1 MGRKP
6 TFTSAEEMQEK
17 IDAYFAS
24 CEPELLRDGDGT
36 PMLNKNGEP
45 VYVGGRPMT
54 IQGLALALGFTSRQS
69 LLNYKAKR
77 ECAWNNTQPNGSL
90 TGMHSAAHS
99 SHWPMASDMRRKLT
113 RRKTKA
119 ACGWCWSGTQ
129 RKAANEDAEHWE
141 GAAEAMAVPDG

>member
-77 ECAWNNTQPNGSL
+77 EFVDTV
-90 TGMHSAAHS
+90 
-99 SHWPMASDMRRKLT
+99 T
-113 RRKTKA
+113 RARLRVE
-119 ACGWCWSGTQ
+119 Q
-129 RKAANEDAEHWE
+129 Y
-141 GAAEAMAVPDG
+141 AAERLFDRDAQRGAQFTLASGFGYARATEDSKNRETQGVKIEIDRELEESSE

>member
-24 CEPELLRDGDGT
+24 CERELLRDADGN
-36 PMLNKNGEP
+36 PVLNKNGEP

-77 ECAWNNTQPNGSL
+77 EFVDTV
-90 TGMHSAAHS
+90 
-99 SHWPMASDMRRKLT
+99 T
-113 RRKTKA
+113 RARLRVE
-119 ACGWCWSGTQ
+119 Q
-129 RKAANEDAEHWE
+129 Y
-141 GAAEAMAVPDG
+141 AAERLFDRDAQRGAQFTLAYGFGYARDTEDGKNRETQGVKIEIDRELEESSE

>member
-6 TFTSAEEMQEK
+6 IFTSAEEMQEK

-77 ECAWNNTQPNGSL
+77 EFVDTV
-90 TGMHSAAHS
+90 
-99 SHWPMASDMRRKLT
+99 T
-113 RRKTKA
+113 RARLRVE
-119 ACGWCWSGTQ
+119 Q
-129 RKAANEDAEHWE
+129 Y
-141 GAAEAMAVPDG
+141 AAERLFDRDAQRGAQFTLAYGFGYARDTEDSKNRETQGVKIEIDRELEESSE

>member
-24 CEPELLRDGDGT
+24 CERELLRDADGN
-36 PMLNKNGEP
+36 PVLNKNGEP
-45 VYVGGRPMT
+45 VYVGGRPMI

-77 ECAWNNTQPNGSL
+77 EFVDTVTRARLRVEQY
-90 TGMHSAAHS
+90 AAERLFDRD
-99 SHWPMASDMRRKLT
+99 A
-113 RRKTKA
+113 
-119 ACGWCWSGTQ
+119 Q
-129 RKAANEDAEHWE
+129 RGAQFTLAYGFGYARDAE
-141 GAAEAMAVPDG
+141 DGKNRETQGVKIEIDRELEESSE

>member
-36 PMLNKNGEP
+36 PVLNKNGEP

-77 ECAWNNTQPNGSL
+77 EFVDTV
-90 TGMHSAAHS
+90 
-99 SHWPMASDMRRKLT
+99 T
-113 RRKTKA
+113 RARLRVE
-119 ACGWCWSGTQ
+119 Q
-129 RKAANEDAEHWE
+129 Y
-141 GAAEAMAVPDG
+141 AAERLFDRDAQRGAQFTLAYGFGYARDTEDSKNRETQGVKIEIDRELEESSE

>member
-1 MGRKP
+1 MGRRP
-6 TFTSAEEMQEK
+6 TFTSSEEMQEK

-77 ECAWNNTQPNGSL
+77 EFVDTV
-90 TGMHSAAHS
+90 
-99 SHWPMASDMRRKLT
+99 T
-113 RRKTKA
+113 RARLRVE
-119 ACGWCWSGTQ
+119 Q
-129 RKAANEDAEHWE
+129 Y
-141 GAAEAMAVPDG
+141 AAERLFDRDAQRGAQFTLAYGFGYARDTEDSKNRETQGVKIEIDREMEESSE

>member
-77 ECAWNNTQPNGSL
+77 EFVDTV
-90 TGMHSAAHS
+90 
-99 SHWPMASDMRRKLT
+99 T
-113 RRKTKA
+113 RARLRVE
-119 ACGWCWSGTQ
+119 Q
-129 RKAANEDAEHWE
+129 Y
-141 GAAEAMAVPDG
+141 AAERLFDRDAQRGAQFTLAYGFGYAKDADDGKKDEDGVRLVLEREAEEGSE

>member
-24 CEPELLRDGDGT
+24 CEREQLRDAAGN
-36 PMLNKNGEP
+36 PVLNKNGEP

-77 ECAWNNTQPNGSL
+77 EFVDTVTRARLRVEQY
-90 TGMHSAAHS
+90 AAERLFDRD
-99 SHWPMASDMRRKLT
+99 A
-113 RRKTKA
+113 
-119 ACGWCWSGTQ
+119 Q
-129 RKAANEDAEHWE
+129 RGAQFTLAYGFGYARDAE
-141 GAAEAMAVPDG
+141 DGKNRETQGVKIEIDRELEESSE

>member
-69 LLNYKAKR
+69 LRVEQY
-77 ECAWNNTQPNGSL
+77 
-90 TGMHSAAHS
+90 AAERLFDRD
-99 SHWPMASDMRRKLT
+99 A
-113 RRKTKA
+113 
-119 ACGWCWSGTQ
+119 Q
-129 RKAANEDAEHWE
+129 RGAQFTLAYGFGYARDAE
-141 GAAEAMAVPDG
+141 DGKNRETQGVKIEIDRELEESSE

>member
-77 ECAWNNTQPNGSL
+77 EFVDTVTRARLRVEQY
-90 TGMHSAAHS
+90 AADRLFDRD
-99 SHWPMASDMRRKLT
+99 A
-113 RRKTKA
+113 
-119 ACGWCWSGTQ
+119 Q
-129 RKAANEDAEHWE
+129 RGAQFTLAYGFGYARDAE
-141 GAAEAMAVPDG
+141 DGKNRETQGVKIEIDRELEESSE

>member
-24 CEPELLRDGDGT
+24 CEPEMLRDGDGT

-77 ECAWNNTQPNGSL
+77 EFVDTVTRARLRVEQY
-90 TGMHSAAHS
+90 AAERLFDRD
-99 SHWPMASDMRRKLT
+99 A
-113 RRKTKA
+113 
-119 ACGWCWSGTQ
+119 Q
-129 RKAANEDAEHWE
+129 RGAQFTLAYGFGYARDAE
-141 GAAEAMAVPDG
+141 DGKNRETQGVKIEIDRELEESSE

>member
-77 ECAWNNTQPNGSL
+77 EFVDTVTRARLRVEQY
-90 TGMHSAAHS
+90 AAERLFDRD
-99 SHWPMASDMRRKLT
+99 A
-113 RRKTKA
+113 
-119 ACGWCWSGTQ
+119 Q
-129 RKAANEDAEHWE
+129 RGAQFTLAYDFGYARDAE
-141 GAAEAMAVPDG
+141 DGKNRETQGVKIEIDRELEESSE

>member
-77 ECAWNNTQPNGSL
+77 EFVDTV
-90 TGMHSAAHS
+90 
-99 SHWPMASDMRRKLT
+99 T
-113 RRKTKA
+113 RARLRVE
-119 ACGWCWSGTQ
+119 Q
-129 RKAANEDAEHWE
+129 Y
-141 GAAEAMAVPDG
+141 AAERLFDRDAQRGAQFTLAYGFGYAREAEDGKNRETQGVKIEIDRELEESSE

>member
-36 PMLNKNGEP
+36 PMMNKNGEP

-77 ECAWNNTQPNGSL
+77 EFVDTVTRARLRVEQY
-90 TGMHSAAHS
+90 AAERLFDRD
-99 SHWPMASDMRRKLT
+99 A
-113 RRKTKA
+113 
-119 ACGWCWSGTQ
+119 Q
-129 RKAANEDAEHWE
+129 RGAQFTLAYGFGYARDAE
-141 GAAEAMAVPDG
+141 DGKNRETQGVKIEIDRELEESSE

>member
-24 CEPELLRDGDGT
+24 CEPELLRDGDGR

-77 ECAWNNTQPNGSL
+77 EFVDTVTRARLRVEQY
-90 TGMHSAAHS
+90 AAERLFDRD
-99 SHWPMASDMRRKLT
+99 A
-113 RRKTKA
+113 
-119 ACGWCWSGTQ
+119 Q
-129 RKAANEDAEHWE
+129 RGAQFTLAYGFGYARDAE
-141 GAAEAMAVPDG
+141 DGKNRETQGVKIEIDRELEESSE

>member
-24 CEPELLRDGDGT
+24 CEPELLRDADGN
-36 PMLNKNGEP
+36 PVLNKNGEP

-77 ECAWNNTQPNGSL
+77 EFVDTVTRARLRVEQY
-90 TGMHSAAHS
+90 AAERLFDRD
-99 SHWPMASDMRRKLT
+99 A
-113 RRKTKA
+113 
-119 ACGWCWSGTQ
+119 Q
-129 RKAANEDAEHWE
+129 RGAQFTLAYGFGYARDAE
-141 GAAEAMAVPDG
+141 DGKNRETQGVKIEIDRELEESSE

>member
-6 TFTSAEEMQEK
+6 TFASAEEMQEK

-77 ECAWNNTQPNGSL
+77 EFVDTVTRARLRVEQY
-90 TGMHSAAHS
+90 AAERLFDRD
-99 SHWPMASDMRRKLT
+99 A
-113 RRKTKA
+113 
-119 ACGWCWSGTQ
+119 Q
-129 RKAANEDAEHWE
+129 RGAQFALAYGFDYCRDAEGRKDGDGQGVKIE
-141 GAAEAMAVPDG
+141 IAREMEEASE

>member
-77 ECAWNNTQPNGSL
+77 EFVDTVTRARLRVEQY
-90 TGMHSAAHS
+90 AAERLFDRD
-99 SHWPMASDMRRKLT
+99 A
-113 RRKTKA
+113 
-119 ACGWCWSGTQ
+119 Q
-129 RKAANEDAEHWE
+129 RGAQFTLAYGFGYARDAE
-141 GAAEAMAVPDG
+141 DGKNRETQGVKIEIDREMEESSE

>member
-45 VYVGGRPMT
+45 IYVGGRPMT

-77 ECAWNNTQPNGSL
+77 EFVDTV
-90 TGMHSAAHS
+90 
-99 SHWPMASDMRRKLT
+99 T
-113 RRKTKA
+113 RARLRVE
-119 ACGWCWSGTQ
+119 Q
-129 RKAANEDAEHWE
+129 Y
-141 GAAEAMAVPDG
+141 AAERLFDRDAQRGAQFTLAYGFGYARDTEDSKNRETQGVKIEIDRELEESSE

>member
-24 CEPELLRDGDGT
+24 CERELLRDGDGT

-77 ECAWNNTQPNGSL
+77 EFVDTV
-90 TGMHSAAHS
+90 
-99 SHWPMASDMRRKLT
+99 T
-113 RRKTKA
+113 RARLRVE
-119 ACGWCWSGTQ
+119 Q
-129 RKAANEDAEHWE
+129 Y
-141 GAAEAMAVPDG
+141 AAERLFDRDAQRGAQFTLAYGFGYARDTEDGKNRETQGVKIEIDRELEESSE

>member
-1 MGRKP
+1 
-6 TFTSAEEMQEK
+6 MQEK

-77 ECAWNNTQPNGSL
+77 EFVDTVTRARLRVEQY
-90 TGMHSAAHS
+90 AAERLFDRD
-99 SHWPMASDMRRKLT
+99 A
-113 RRKTKA
+113 
-119 ACGWCWSGTQ
+119 Q
-129 RKAANEDAEHWE
+129 RGAQFTLAYGFGYARDAE
-141 GAAEAMAVPDG
+141 DGKNRETQGVKIEIDRELEESSE

>member
-6 TFTSAEEMQEK
+6 IFTSAEEMQEK

-24 CEPELLRDGDGT
+24 CEPELLRDAAGN
-36 PMLNKNGEP
+36 PVLNKNGEP

-77 ECAWNNTQPNGSL
+77 EFVDTV
-90 TGMHSAAHS
+90 
-99 SHWPMASDMRRKLT
+99 T
-113 RRKTKA
+113 RARLRVE
-119 ACGWCWSGTQ
+119 Q
-129 RKAANEDAEHWE
+129 Y
-141 GAAEAMAVPDG
+141 AAERLFDRDAQRGAQFTLAYGFGYARDTEDSKNRETQGVKIEIDRELEESSE

>member
-77 ECAWNNTQPNGSL
+77 EFVDTVTRARLRVEQY
-90 TGMHSAAHS
+90 AAERLFDRD
-99 SHWPMASDMRRKLT
+99 A
-113 RRKTKA
+113 
-119 ACGWCWSGTQ
+119 Q
-129 RKAANEDAEHWE
+129 RGAQFTLAYGFGYARDAE
-141 GAAEAMAVPDG
+141 DGKNRDTQGVKIEIDRELEESSE

>member
-1 MGRKP
+1 MGRNP

-77 ECAWNNTQPNGSL
+77 EFVDTVTRARLRVEQY
-90 TGMHSAAHS
+90 AAERLFDRD
-99 SHWPMASDMRRKLT
+99 A
-113 RRKTKA
+113 
-119 ACGWCWSGTQ
+119 Q
-129 RKAANEDAEHWE
+129 RGAQFTLAYGFGYARDAE
-141 GAAEAMAVPDG
+141 DGKNRETQGVKIEIDRELEESSE

>member
-36 PMLNKNGEP
+36 PLLNKNGEP

-77 ECAWNNTQPNGSL
+77 EFVDTVTRARLRVEQY
-90 TGMHSAAHS
+90 AAERLFDRD
-99 SHWPMASDMRRKLT
+99 A
-113 RRKTKA
+113 
-119 ACGWCWSGTQ
+119 Q
-129 RKAANEDAEHWE
+129 RGAQFTLAYGFGYARDAE
-141 GAAEAMAVPDG
+141 DGKNRETQGVKIEIDRELEESSE

>member
-24 CEPELLRDGDGT
+24 CERELLRDGDGT

-45 VYVGGRPMT
+45 IYVGGRPMT

-77 ECAWNNTQPNGSL
+77 EFVDTVTRARLRVEQY
-90 TGMHSAAHS
+90 AAERLFDRD
-99 SHWPMASDMRRKLT
+99 A
-113 RRKTKA
+113 
-119 ACGWCWSGTQ
+119 Q
-129 RKAANEDAEHWE
+129 RGAQFTLAYGFGYARDAE
-141 GAAEAMAVPDG
+141 DGKNRETQGVKIEIDRELEESSE

>member
-24 CEPELLRDGDGT
+24 CEPELLRDASGN

-77 ECAWNNTQPNGSL
+77 EFVDTV
-90 TGMHSAAHS
+90 
-99 SHWPMASDMRRKLT
+99 T
-113 RRKTKA
+113 RARLRVE
-119 ACGWCWSGTQ
+119 Q
-129 RKAANEDAEHWE
+129 Y
-141 GAAEAMAVPDG
+141 AAERLFDRDAQRGAQFTLAYGFGYAKDADDGKKDEDGVRLVLEREAEEGSE

>member
-6 TFTSAEEMQEK
+6 TFTSAEEMQKK

-45 VYVGGRPMT
+45 VYVGGRPMS
-54 IQGLALALGFTSRQS
+54 IQGRALALGFTSRQS

-77 ECAWNNTQPNGSL
+77 EFVDTVTRARLRVEQY
-90 TGMHSAAHS
+90 AAERLFDRD
-99 SHWPMASDMRRKLT
+99 A
-113 RRKTKA
+113 
-119 ACGWCWSGTQ
+119 Q
-129 RKAANEDAEHWE
+129 RGAQFTLAYGFGYARDAE
-141 GAAEAMAVPDG
+141 DGKNRETQGVKIEIDRELEESSE

>member
-77 ECAWNNTQPNGSL
+77 EFVDTV
-90 TGMHSAAHS
+90 
-99 SHWPMASDMRRKLT
+99 T
-113 RRKTKA
+113 RARLRVE
-119 ACGWCWSGTQ
+119 Q
-129 RKAANEDAEHWE
+129 Y
-141 GAAEAMAVPDG
+141 AAERLFDRDPQRSAQFTLAYGFGYARDTEDSKNRETQGVKIEIDRELEESSE

>member
-17 IDAYFAS
+17 IDDYFAS
-24 CEPELLRDGDGT
+24 CESELLRDADGN
-36 PMLNKNGEP
+36 PVLNKNGEP

-77 ECAWNNTQPNGSL
+77 EFVDTV
-90 TGMHSAAHS
+90 
-99 SHWPMASDMRRKLT
+99 T
-113 RRKTKA
+113 RARLRVE
-119 ACGWCWSGTQ
+119 Q
-129 RKAANEDAEHWE
+129 Y
-141 GAAEAMAVPDG
+141 AAERLFDRDAQRGAQFTLAYGFGYARDTEDSKNRETQGVKIEIDRELEESSE

>member
-36 PMLNKNGEP
+36 PVLNKNGEP

-77 ECAWNNTQPNGSL
+77 EFVDTV
-90 TGMHSAAHS
+90 
-99 SHWPMASDMRRKLT
+99 T
-113 RRKTKA
+113 RARLRVE
-119 ACGWCWSGTQ
+119 Q
-129 RKAANEDAEHWE
+129 Y
-141 GAAEAMAVPDG
+141 AAERLFDRDAQRGAQFTLAYGFGYARDTEDGKNRETQGVKIEIDRELEESSE

>member
-24 CEPELLRDGDGT
+24 CEPELLRDRDGT

-45 VYVGGRPMT
+45 IYVGGRPMT

-77 ECAWNNTQPNGSL
+77 EFVDTVTRARLRVEQY
-90 TGMHSAAHS
+90 AAERLFDRD
-99 SHWPMASDMRRKLT
+99 A
-113 RRKTKA
+113 
-119 ACGWCWSGTQ
+119 Q
-129 RKAANEDAEHWE
+129 RGAQFTLAYGFGYARDAE
-141 GAAEAMAVPDG
+141 DGKNRETQGVKIEIDRELEESSE

>member
-24 CEPELLRDGDGT
+24 CEPELLRDRDGT

-77 ECAWNNTQPNGSL
+77 EFVDTVTRARLRVEQY
-90 TGMHSAAHS
+90 AAERLFDRD
-99 SHWPMASDMRRKLT
+99 A
-113 RRKTKA
+113 
-119 ACGWCWSGTQ
+119 Q
-129 RKAANEDAEHWE
+129 RGAQFTLAYGFGYARDAE
-141 GAAEAMAVPDG
+141 DGKNRETQGVKIEIDRELEESSE

>member
-54 IQGLALALGFTSRQS
+54 IQGLVLALGFTSRQS

-77 ECAWNNTQPNGSL
+77 EFVDTVTRARLRVEQY
-90 TGMHSAAHS
+90 AAERLFDRD
-99 SHWPMASDMRRKLT
+99 A
-113 RRKTKA
+113 
-119 ACGWCWSGTQ
+119 Q
-129 RKAANEDAEHWE
+129 RGAQFTLAYGFGYARDAE
-141 GAAEAMAVPDG
+141 DGKNRETQGVKIEIDRELEESSE

>member
-24 CEPELLRDGDGT
+24 CEPELLRDAAGN
-36 PMLNKNGEP
+36 PVLNKNGEP

-77 ECAWNNTQPNGSL
+77 EFVDTVTRARLRVEQY
-90 TGMHSAAHS
+90 AAERLFDRD
-99 SHWPMASDMRRKLT
+99 A
-113 RRKTKA
+113 
-119 ACGWCWSGTQ
+119 Q
-129 RKAANEDAEHWE
+129 RGAQFTLAYGFGYARDAEDGKSRE
-141 GAAEAMAVPDG
+141 VQSVKIEMERGMEECAE